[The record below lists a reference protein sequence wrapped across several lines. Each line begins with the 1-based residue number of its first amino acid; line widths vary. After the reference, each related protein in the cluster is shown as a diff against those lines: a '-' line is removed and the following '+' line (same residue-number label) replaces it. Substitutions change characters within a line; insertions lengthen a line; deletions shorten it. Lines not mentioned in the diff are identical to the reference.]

1 MNFFEQ
7 NRRHLVRMFPKLK
20 PEIFDRCQ
28 PSERL
33 SIGISVQHAATAQL
47 EGRWIHSKHNPYREA
62 ARLLDYNSE
71 PLTPACIFFGF
82 GLGYQIEEF
91 FRRFPQGKAIIVEQ
105 SPELFLKAL
114 TARDF
119 TSLFN
124 EKISLLIGLED
135 AELRAALSPLI
146 SRNHTVIPLQ
156 PITQT
161 APDYYSLA
169 HSIVEAERSRKRVN
183 STTVKRFGRRWIRNL
198 AQNLDT
204 MGLAGNLNQ
213 LRDIF
218 RGIPALVIAAGP
230 TLDTVLPDLRQ
241 LKRRMVL
248 IATDTS
254 LRALLLNGVT
264 PDFTLVVDPQY
275 WNTRHLDGLDLQ
287 GTILIS
293 ESATHPRVFQHSYRA
308 LFFSGSVFPLGGY
321 LEPGDEAPYKLGAG
335 GSVTTT
341 AWDFA
346 RYIGADEIYL
356 SGLDL
361 GFPEKRTHYCG
372 SFFEQLL
379 FTHSNRFSPYEGL
392 IFDYLHSGE
401 PFYHENYDGG
411 LTLTDRRLIIYRQWF
426 EEQIAEDSGSTFT
439 LSPKGVK
446 IPGIQVATVSQLLK
460 LPPSRPAIDRHMN
473 LALQLYTSQ
482 QQQQNRK
489 KRTEQLQERI
499 NSLIDELHRLKT
511 IAENGL
517 QVIAGIENY
526 SDDQP
531 IPSKLQEALYTL
543 DTLDQKL
550 LHSASRHVVGF
561 LINPVLEQ
569 IQDELSSSQNLQENL
584 QSSHRVYQ
592 HLLDSAKF
600 HIEVFSSSK

>member
-1 MNFFEQ
+1 MNFFER
-7 NRRHLVRMFPKLK
+7 NRTHLLQLFPTL
-20 PEIFDRCQ
+20 EMEVFARFQ
-28 PSERL
+28 PSINL
-33 SIGISVQHAATAQL
+33 SIGISAQHAATAQL

-62 ARLLDYNSE
+62 VRLLDNNSE

-91 FRRFPQGKAIIVEQ
+91 FRRYPQGEAIIVEQ

-114 TARDF
+114 TARDL

-124 EKISLLIGLED
+124 EKTSLLIGLQA
-135 AELRAALSPLI
+135 AELKSALSPLV
-146 SRNHTVIPLQ
+146 SRTHTVIPLQ
-156 PITQT
+156 PITQA
-161 APDYYSLA
+161 APDYYALA
-169 HSIVEAERSRKRVN
+169 HSIVEAGRSRKRVN

-198 AQNLDT
+198 AQNLET
-204 MGLAGNLNQ
+204 MGIAGNLNQ
-213 LRDIF
+213 LQNLF

-230 TLDTVLPDLRQ
+230 TLDAVLPELKQ
-241 LKRRMVL
+241 LQQRMVL

-254 LRALLLNGVT
+254 LRALLRNGVT

-287 GTILIS
+287 ETILIS

-379 FTHSNRFSPYEGL
+379 FTHSKRFKPYEGL

-401 PFYHENYDGG
+401 PFYHENYGGG

-426 EEQIAEDSGSTFT
+426 EEQIAKDSGSTFT

-460 LPPSRPAIDRHMN
+460 LPPSRPVIKRQID
-473 LALQLYTSQ
+473 LTLQLYTAQ
-482 QQQQNRK
+482 QQQDREKRK
-489 KRTEQLQERI
+489 EQLQEKI
-499 NSLIDELHRLKT
+499 NSLIEELHHLKS
-511 IAENGL
+511 IAEQGL
-517 QVIAGIENY
+517 QVLSGIKGY
-526 SDDQP
+526 SDNQHNH
-531 IPSKLQEALYTL
+531 SKLQEGLHTL

-569 IQDELSSSQNLQENL
+569 IQDDLSSSQNLQENL
-584 QSSHRVYQ
+584 HSSQQVYQ
-592 HLLDSAKF
+592 NLLDSAKF

>member
-1 MNFFEQ
+1 MNFLEQ
-7 NRRHLVRMFPKLK
+7 NRKHLVRLFPTLDT
-20 PEIFDRCQ
+20 EIFDRFH
-28 PSERL
+28 PSEKL
-33 SIGISVQHAATAQL
+33 SIGISAQGAATAQL

-82 GLGYQIEEF
+82 GLAYQIEEF
-91 FRRFPQGKAIIVEQ
+91 FRRFPQGNAIIVEQ

-124 EKISLLIGLED
+124 EKISLLIGLEA

-146 SRNHTVIPLQ
+146 GRNHTVIPLQ
-156 PITQT
+156 AVTQT

-183 STTVKRFGRRWIRNL
+183 SSTVKRFGRRWIRNL

-204 MGLAGNLNQ
+204 MGMAGNLNQ
-213 LRDIF
+213 LRDLF
-218 RGIPALVIAAGP
+218 RGIPAMVIAAGP
-230 TLDTVLPDLRQ
+230 TLDTVLPDLEQ
-241 LKRRMVL
+241 LQQRMVL

-254 LRALLLNGVT
+254 LRALLRNGVT

-287 GTILIS
+287 RTILIS

-308 LFFSGSVFPLGGY
+308 VFFSGSVFPLGGY
-321 LEPGDEAPYKLGAG
+321 LEPGDGPPHKLGAG

-346 RYIGADEIYL
+346 RYIGAQEIYL

-379 FTHSNRFSPYEGL
+379 FTQSNRFSPYEGL
-392 IFDYLHSGE
+392 IFNYLHSGE

-426 EEQIAEDSGSTFT
+426 EEQIAKDSGSTFT

-446 IPGIQVATVSQLLK
+446 IPGIQLATVSQLLK
-460 LPPSRPAIDRHMN
+460 LPPSRPLIERQIDRT
-473 LALQLYTSQ
+473 LQLYTLQ
-482 QQQQNRK
+482 QQQDREKRK
-489 KRTEQLQERI
+489 KQLQKRI
-499 NSLIDELHRLKT
+499 SSLIDELYRLKS
-511 IAENGL
+511 IAEQGL
-517 QVIAGIENY
+517 QVIAEIEGY
-526 SDDQP
+526 ADDQFKH
-531 IPSKLQEALYTL
+531 SKLQEALTTL

-569 IQDELSSSQNLQENL
+569 IQEELSSSQNLQENL
-584 QSSHRVYQ
+584 QSSQQVYQ
-592 HLLDSAKF
+592 NLLDSAQF
-600 HIEVFSSSK
+600 HIEVFSSNQ

>member
-1 MNFFEQ
+1 MNFFER
-7 NRRHLVRMFPKLK
+7 NRSHLIQLFPKLGT
-20 PEIFDRCQ
+20 EVFGRFH
-28 PSERL
+28 PSESL
-33 SIGISVQHAATAQL
+33 SIGVSAQYAATAQL
-47 EGRWIHSKHNPYREA
+47 EGRWIHSRHNPYREA
-62 ARLLDYNSE
+62 ERLLDNNSE

-91 FRRFPQGKAIIVEQ
+91 FRRFPQGEALIVEQ
-105 SPELFLKAL
+105 SPGLFLKAL

-124 EKISLLIGLED
+124 EKTSLLIGLD
-135 AELRAALSPLI
+135 TAELRAALSPLI
-146 SRNHTVIPLQ
+146 SRNHTIIPLL

-169 HSIVEAERSRKRVN
+169 HHIVEAERSRKRVN

-204 MGLAGNLNQ
+204 MGMAGNLNQ
-213 LRDIF
+213 LRDLF
-218 RGIPALVIAAGP
+218 RGIPALVVAAGP
-230 TLDTVLPDLRQ
+230 TLDTVLPDVMHLQ
-241 LKRRMVL
+241 QRMVL

-254 LRALLLNGVT
+254 LRALLCNGVT

-293 ESATHPRVFQHSYRA
+293 ESATHPRVFHQPYRA

-321 LEPGDEAPYKLGAG
+321 LESGDEAPHKLGAG

-379 FTHSNRFSPYEGL
+379 YTHSSRLRPYEEL
-392 IFDYLHSGE
+392 IFKYLHSGE
-401 PFYHENYDGG
+401 PFYHENYEGG

-426 EEQIAEDSGSTFT
+426 EEQIAKDSGSTFT

-446 IPGIQVATVSQLLK
+446 IPGIQLATISQLLK
-460 LPPSRPAIDRHMN
+460 LPPARSDIDRHTDR
-473 LALQLYTSQ
+473 ALQFYKA
-482 QQQQNRK
+482 QQQQNRE
-489 KRTEQLQERI
+489 KRTDQLQERI
-499 NSLIDELHRLKT
+499 DSLLNELHSLKT
-511 IAENGL
+511 IAQQGL
-517 QVIAGIENY
+517 RVIAGIEGY
-526 SDDQP
+526 SDDQL
-531 IPSKLQEALYTL
+531 SHSELQKALHTL

-584 QSSHRVYQ
+584 QSSQQVYQ

-600 HIEVFSSSK
+600 HIEVFSSST

>member
-7 NRRHLVRMFPKLK
+7 NRRHLVQLFPKLST
-20 PEIFDRCQ
+20 EVFARFH
-28 PSERL
+28 PSESL
-33 SIGISVQHAATAQL
+33 SIGVSAQHAATAQL
-47 EGRWIHSKHNPYREA
+47 EGRWIHSKHNPCREA
-62 ARLLDYNSE
+62 ARLLDNNSE

-91 FRRFPQGKAIIVEQ
+91 FRRFPQGEAIIVEQ

-114 TARDF
+114 TARDY

-124 EKISLLIGLED
+124 EKTSLLIGLGVTD
-135 AELRAALSPLI
+135 LRAALSPLI
-146 SRNHTVIPLQ
+146 SRNHAVIPLL

-204 MGLAGNLNQ
+204 MAMAGNLNQ
-213 LRDIF
+213 LRDLL

-230 TLDTVLPDLRQ
+230 TLDAVLPDLKQ
-241 LKRRMVL
+241 LQQRMVL

-254 LRALLLNGVT
+254 LRALLRNGVT

-287 GTILIS
+287 ATILIS
-293 ESATHPRVFQHSYRA
+293 ESATHSRVFQNSYRA
-308 LFFSGSVFPLGGY
+308 VFFSGSVFPLGGY
-321 LEPGDEAPYKLGAG
+321 LEPGDEAAHKLGAG

-379 FTHSNRFSPYEGL
+379 FTHSYRFRPYEGL
-392 IFDYLHSGE
+392 IFNYLHSGD
-401 PFYHENYDGG
+401 PFYHENYGGG

-426 EEQIAEDSGSTFT
+426 EEQIAKDSGSTFT

-446 IPGIQVATVSQLLK
+446 IPGIQLATISQLLK
-460 LPPSRPAIDRHMN
+460 LPPSRPVIDRQIDR
-473 LALQLYTSQ
+473 ALQLYTAQ
-482 QQQQNRK
+482 QQRDQK
-489 KRTEQLQERI
+489 KRAEQLQGRI
-499 NSLIDELHRLKT
+499 NSLIEELHSLKS
-511 IAENGL
+511 IAQQGL
-517 QVIAGIENY
+517 RVIAGVEGY
-526 SDDQP
+526 SDDQLSR
-531 IPSKLQEALYTL
+531 SKIQETLYTL

-550 LHSASRHVVGF
+550 LLSASRHVVGF

-584 QSSHRVYQ
+584 QSSQRVYQ

-600 HIEVFSSSK
+600 HIEVFSNSK

>member
-7 NRRHLVRMFPKLK
+7 NRRHLIQLFPKLGT
-20 PEIFDRCQ
+20 EVFDRFH
-28 PSERL
+28 PSENL
-33 SIGISVQHAATAQL
+33 SIGTSAQHAATAQL
-47 EGRWIHSKHNPYREA
+47 EGRYIHSKHNPYREA
-62 ARLLDYNSE
+62 ARLLDNNSE
-71 PLTPACIFFGF
+71 SLSRACIFFGF

-91 FRRFPQGKAIIVEQ
+91 FRRFPQGEAIIVEQ

-124 EKISLLIGLED
+124 EKTSLLIGLETVD
-135 AELRAALSPLI
+135 LKAALSPLI

-161 APDYYSLA
+161 APEYYSLA

-183 STTVKRFGRRWIRNL
+183 STTVERFGRRWIRNL
-198 AQNLDT
+198 AQNLNT
-204 MGLAGNLNQ
+204 MAIAGNLNQ
-213 LRDIF
+213 LRDLF
-218 RGIPALVIAAGP
+218 QGVPALVIAAGP
-230 TLDTVLPDLRQ
+230 TLDAVLSDLKQ
-241 LKRRMVL
+241 LQQRMVL

-254 LRALLLNGVT
+254 LRALLRNGVT

-321 LEPGDEAPYKLGAG
+321 LEPGEEAPHKLGAG

-346 RYIGADEIYL
+346 RYIGADGIYL

-361 GFPEKRTHYCG
+361 GFPEKRTHYRG

-392 IFDYLHSGE
+392 IFNYLHSGD
-401 PFYHENYDGG
+401 PFYHENYGGG

-426 EEQIAEDSGSTFT
+426 EEQIAKDSGNTFT

-446 IPGIQVATVSQLLK
+446 IPGIQVATISQLMK
-460 LPPSRPAIDRHMN
+460 LPPSRSAINRHIDRT
-473 LALQLYTSQ
+473 LQLYTDQ
-482 QQQQNRK
+482 QHKARENK
-489 KRTEQLQERI
+489 KEQLQERI
-499 NSLIDELHRLKT
+499 NSLINELHRLKT
-511 IAENGL
+511 VAEQGL
-517 QVIAGIENY
+517 QVLSEIEDY
-526 SDDQP
+526 SDAQLNQ
-531 IPSKLQEALYTL
+531 SKLQGALYTL
-543 DTLDQKL
+543 DSLDQKL

-569 IQDELSSSQNLQENL
+569 IQEELSSSQNLQENL
-584 QSSHRVYQ
+584 QTSHQVYQ
-592 HLLDSAKF
+592 HLLDSTKF
-600 HIEVFSSSK
+600 HIEVFNRSK